1 MNQAYII
8 GKATSIAKHPSLT
21 GAKLLLAVPVAPDL
35 ARVEGDPIIVFDN
48 LGAGIGDLVLISSD
62 GSYTGK
68 EILGTRKTPARWGIV
83 GIIDRDKNGEND
95 DEQDP
100 F

>member
-68 EILGTRKTPARWGIV
+68 EILGTRTTPARWGIV
-83 GIIDRDKNGEND
+83 GIIDRDKEGEDD
-95 DEQDP
+95 DEQNA